1 MMKRNIEDELVNW
14 ELYKAYG
21 HFNLCFESL
30 IATFRELLIDMVRL
44 SYGFDVDWEDPET
57 EDPVDDYLQDRLL
70 KIILHDDGAFAIV
83 EKSRSCFFDMTNK
96 EFQKVLS
103 DNDIQPL
110 LLPESILKTAEL
122 IFKKSLELVK
132 LRNIIIHS
140 HYEGVVFSL
149 MPLRKL
155 TGKRHYKTAKGFEER
170 EYVLTVDFLQKLVSE
185 VEDLEYLV
193 HSLNYFVSVGMESKG
208 FEPDADD
215 LLLEMDFNLPK
226 Q

>member
-1 MMKRNIEDELVNW
+1 RKRNIEDELVNW

-44 SYGFDVDWEDPET
+44 SYGFNVDWEDPDT
-57 EDPVDDYLQDRLL
+57 EEPVDDYLQDRLL

-103 DNDIQPL
+103 DNDILPV

-140 HYEGVVFSL
+140 HYEGVVFNL
-149 MPLRKL
+149 MPVRNLM
-155 TGKRHYKTAKGFEER
+155 GKKHHKTAKGFEER
-170 EYVLTVDFLQKLVSE
+170 KYILTVDFLNKLIE
-185 VEDLEYLV
+185 QIEDLENLV
-193 HSLNYFVSVGMESKG
+193 QHLNYFVTIDIENNG
-208 FEPDADD
+208 FESDTDE
-215 LLLEMDFNLPK
+215 LLSKMKFSIP
-226 Q
+226 QHI